1 MYLPFEITDRGKF
14 SFLECEKASSGSN
27 LFFPD
32 IWSTLSSNFLIV
44 LFCFSHWSRSFAS
57 SCEDKTN
64 SSEILGLF
72 SPSGNIAFTPC
83 FATWSTFRRSL
94 SLYLIHYYSYTYIAI
109 KCTLEWEPFPPSS
122 SHSPDLTRHLH
133 KPRWRLYG
141 RTWPVIQIA
150 WLNTNFLYILTTNKM
165 LETNTTYLYHYDV
178 MFRFEGH

>member
-57 SCEDKTN
+57 SCEDQTTLKMRQFGDTRLIF
-64 SSEILGLF
+64 SFWQYSFYHMFCPRGLHF
-72 SPSGNIAFTPC
+72 VDPII
-83 FATWSTFRRSL
+83 
-94 SLYLIHYYSYTYIAI
+94 SLYLIPYYSYTYIAI

-122 SHSPDLTRHLH
+122 LHSPDLTRHMH

-141 RTWPVIQIA
+141 RTWPRNGFRHHDCLAKYQFCLCSYNQQNA
-150 WLNTNFLYILTTNKM
+150 WN
-165 LETNTTYLYHYDV
+165 
-178 MFRFEGH
+178 